1 MTDRNAMPT
10 GGLYAPGDTHTLS
23 GQVIPPTDTRRAD
36 ILSALDAFIR
46 QRAGLEYGNYGD
58 PTSYRAEQ
66 RRITKQR
73 HEAETL
79 LAYVERSGMDADTL
93 LSGFRAFSGRL
104 TWTPA
109 DPDKASVGGGR
120 LSYCTGQYFPTE
132 YRAAVCAVLASALWN
147 YWRDDFH
154 ARTGT
159 YEGARVAILD
169 SARRA
174 FRSRGV
180 REWFN

>member
-1 MTDRNAMPT
+1 MTTDREN
-10 GGLYAPGDTHTLS
+10 
-23 GQVIPPTDTRRAD
+23 
-36 ILSALDAFIR
+36 ILNALDAFIR

-79 LAYVERSGMDADTL
+79 MAYVRRSGMDTDTL
-93 LSGFRAFSGRL
+93 LAGFRAFSGRL
-104 TWTPA
+104 TFTP
-109 DPDKASVGGGR
+109 DGNGGGK
-120 LSYCTGQYFPTE
+120 LDYCTGQYFPTE

-154 ARTGT
+154 ARTGS
-159 YEGARVAILD
+159 YDGARDAIIK
-169 SARRA
+169 SARSA